1 MNFRKIFNRYIQVL
15 LIIFLFFDYLL
26 ANTDSLKTNAKII
39 IAKVADREITL
50 DDFISRAE
58 YTIRPAYCKNN
69 TNIDKKIVFNSLIA
83 EKILSSQP
91 GINNKLL
98 QNELFKN
105 LLIGRR
111 EQKMR
116 ELLSYYEGD
125 NKVKLDTNE
134 IKRAFAVSGIT
145 YKIEYFNIPDKKLSN
160 KLYKKYSKTDSSF
173 QYIFAHSSLRDSI
186 YKKEVSWSS
195 KESKIIHK
203 ALFSKKLKKNQMIG
217 PINSGDSTNLFIKI
231 DGWDNNVVITEKDI
245 TDRRNDVEE
254 LLTQEKAD
262 SIYDKFVLSVMADK
276 KLSFNVE
283 IFNKAAKLL
292 SPVYLNQKKKAED
305 EFMSLEYNKNVESL
319 NNSKTGDS
327 YNEIKDK
334 PLFTIDN
341 KVWTVSDFYNEMEK
355 HPIVLRKSDFKNKFV
370 EKLRDAIADLIRDK
384 FLTDIA
390 YNRGYNNNEL
400 VQHYEQTW
408 SDASIAFF
416 QKSEY
421 LKQFDIKGKSEKEV
435 IEKYMNPFIEQLL
448 KKYSD
453 QIEIN
458 IEEYEKIKLTRI
470 DMFTTQEQVPYPIY
484 VPAFPQLTSYNK
496 LDFGR
501 KMNKSTTQK

>member
-1 MNFRKIFNRYIQVL
+1 
-15 LIIFLFFDYLL
+15 
-26 ANTDSLKTNAKII
+26 
-39 IAKVADREITL
+39 
-50 DDFISRAE
+50 
-58 YTIRPAYCKNN
+58 
-69 TNIDKKIVFNSLIA
+69 
-83 EKILSSQP
+83 
-91 GINNKLL
+91 
-98 QNELFKN
+98 
-105 LLIGRR
+105 
-111 EQKMR
+111 
-116 ELLSYYEGD
+116 
-125 NKVKLDTNE
+125 
-134 IKRAFAVSGIT
+134 
-145 YKIEYFNIPDKKLSN
+145 
-160 KLYKKYSKTDSSF
+160 
-173 QYIFAHSSLRDSI
+173 
-186 YKKEVSWSS
+186 
-195 KESKIIHK
+195 
-203 ALFSKKLKKNQMIG
+203 
-217 PINSGDSTNLFIKI
+217 
-231 DGWDNNVVITEKDI
+231 
-245 TDRRNDVEE
+245 
-254 LLTQEKAD
+254 
-262 SIYDKFVLSVMADK
+262 
-276 KLSFNVE
+276 VE
-283 IFNKAAKLL
+283 IFNKVAKLL
-292 SPVYLNQKKKAED
+292 SPDYINQKKKAED

-327 YNEIKDK
+327 YNEIKDES
-334 PLFTIDN
+334 LFTIDN

-458 IEEYEKIKLTRI
+458 VEEYEKIKLTTI

-484 VPAFPQLTSYNK
+484 VPPFPQLTSYNK